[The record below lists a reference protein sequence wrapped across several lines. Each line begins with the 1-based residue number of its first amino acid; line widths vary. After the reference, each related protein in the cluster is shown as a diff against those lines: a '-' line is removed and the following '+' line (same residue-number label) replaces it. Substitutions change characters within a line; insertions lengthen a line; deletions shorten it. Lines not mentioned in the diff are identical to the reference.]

1 MALLSKM
8 QSRQSKYQTANSTY
22 SQDFINNTIN
32 SYPSIKI
39 VSEDGNQKIAAA
51 VVSKQ
56 ESDEGYIY
64 TPKNKPLTIG
74 SVWLSK
80 TLYWLVS
87 EEIIVIKDV
96 NWHKYHVYLCNVEID
111 GKHAYFYGPGK
122 SKINVNLKQNTYL
135 MSAQSPILI
144 MGSDNGLEYRDK
156 FIIKNRAWSVEEYD
170 NITTDGITYYTL
182 AQTTISKNTKVESLS
197 KLTPFENIDGNQDE
211 ELRESGEISA
221 DKPIYVIP
229 MTEVTVENFK
239 NFADSSLV
247 EVVKRTKSS
256 VTFKIKHNVKECSIF
271 TTELITDKYGL
282 EHYKEI
288 IYTTI
293 KEKE

>member
-8 QSRQSKYQTANSTY
+8 QSRQSKYQTANNTY
-22 SQDFINNTIN
+22 SQEFINNAIN

-39 VSEDGNQKIAAA
+39 VSEDGKQKITAA
-51 VVSKQ
+51 VVNKQ

-87 EEIIVIKDV
+87 EEIVIIKDV
-96 NWHKYHVYLCNVEID
+96 NWRKYHVYLCNVEVD

-122 SKINVNLKQNTYL
+122 SRINVNLKQNTYL

-144 MGSDNGLEYRDK
+144 MGSDSLEYRDK
-156 FIIKNRAWSVEEYD
+156 FVIKNRAWSVEEYD
-170 NITTDGITYYTL
+170 DITTDGITYYTL
-182 AQTTISKNTKVESLS
+182 AQTTISKNTKIESLS
-197 KLTPFENIDGNQDE
+197 QLTPFENIDGNQDE
-211 ELRESGEISA
+211 ELRESGDISA
-221 DKPIYVIP
+221 DEPIYVIP
-229 MTEVTVENFK
+229 MTEITVTNFK
-239 NFADSSLV
+239 SFTDPSLV
-247 EVVKRTKSS
+247 EIIKRTKSS
-256 VTFKIKHNVKECSIF
+256 VTFKIKYNVKECIVS
-271 TTELITDKYGL
+271 TTEMITDKYGL
-282 EHYKEI
+282 ERYKEI
-288 IYTTI
+288 TYTTV